1 MAFVAGV
8 FSLLDVLL
16 AMPMTE
22 IVAALSLDLDVV
34 MALLDR
40 AGPLGDLL
48 KLVERHDRQP
58 GAGRHLPRNLLGSA
72 VAGLPLG
79 DPGEQEYLTDARA
92 TRLRFPEHSAALCDA
107 VLRLRGTPSPKNW
120 DASSA
125 P

>member
-34 MALLDR
+34 RALLDR

-48 KLVERHDRQP
+48 KLVEKHDAASLEQ
-58 GAGRHLPRNLLGSA
+58 AGISHETYWEAQLQAYHWAIQVSRNI
-72 VAGLPLG
+72 
-79 DPGEQEYLTDARA
+79 
-92 TRLRFPEHSAALCDA
+92 
-107 VLRLRGTPSPKNW
+107 
-120 DASSA
+120 
-125 P
+125 

>member
-48 KLVERHDRQP
+48 KLVEHHDAPAWSRPASPTKPIEAQLQ
-58 GAGRHLPRNLLGSA
+58 AYHWAIQVSRNI
-72 VAGLPLG
+72 
-79 DPGEQEYLTDARA
+79 
-92 TRLRFPEHSAALCDA
+92 
-107 VLRLRGTPSPKNW
+107 
-120 DASSA
+120 
-125 P
+125 

>member
-1 MAFVAGV
+1 MGGV

-48 KLVERHDRQP
+48 KLVEHKDAASLAQ
-58 GAGRHLPRNLLGSA
+58 AGISHEAYWEAQLQAYHWAIQVSRNI
-72 VAGLPLG
+72 
-79 DPGEQEYLTDARA
+79 
-92 TRLRFPEHSAALCDA
+92 
-107 VLRLRGTPSPKNW
+107 
-120 DASSA
+120 
-125 P
+125 